1 MSLRKFVSLAVLSGL
16 FVIPR
21 IASAQKPSYGL
32 TDRENQHRSMAVQIV
47 KAINA
52 AEADFK
58 KNHGTYATWS
68 TLVSTGYFTPSG
80 TKWAPEEFP
89 TVAHAMYGPG
99 PEVVPGWKLRLSL
112 SKDGA
117 AYDVM
122 LVCGVQRRPRAR
134 AAGPRGGMRI
144 RGRASQNPS
153 IIATAKRAAAQPACT
168 MFTEVLEAL
177 LVGGGDF
184 GEFARAGGEN

>member
-1 MSLRKFVSLAVLSGL
+1 MSPRKFIYLAVLSGL
-16 FVIPR
+16 LAMPGM
-21 IASAQKPSYGL
+21 ASAQKPSYGL
-32 TDRENQHRSMAVQIV
+32 TDRENQQRSMAVQIV

-52 AEADFK
+52 AETDFK

-99 PEVVPGWKLRLSL
+99 PEIVPGWKLRLSL
-112 SKDGA
+112 SKDGT

-122 LVCGVQRRPRAR
+122 LEDLHDPKCSYAVFSDD
-134 AAGPRGGMRI
+134 
-144 RGRASQNPS
+144 RGRVRQGRVVECEPS
-153 IIATAKRAAAQPACT
+153 AEPAKAPQ
-168 MFTEVLEAL
+168 
-177 LVGGGDF
+177 
-184 GEFARAGGEN
+184 